1 MNSSLKFQRSISS
14 LTSFH
19 SVKTILLRSA
29 ECGLAIGELTLAQLH
44 LDLYHDEL
52 KELQLEVVVA
62 APGPRVPL

>member
-14 LTSFH
+14 LT
-19 SVKTILLRSA
+19 TILLRSA